1 MKFEKKA
8 GRHDIHVD
16 TTEIGNDLLV
26 TIYGGDEHHI
36 GGVAIAYPTPS
47 HYRSANTVSLSSM
60 SFPGHKDYVV
70 ANSAA
75 VSLSKALDRPI
86 VVTAGIHYDKA
97 TSEEIEEIIR
107 VVESLTKDVISH
119 YQNPE

>member
-1 MKFEKKA
+1 MES
-8 GRHDIHVD
+8 V
-16 TTEIGNDLLV
+16 EIGHDLLV
-26 TIYGGDEHHI
+26 TIFGGDEHHI
-36 GGVAIAYPTPS
+36 GGVAVAYPTPS
-47 HYRSANTVSLSSM
+47 HYRSASTVSLNSI

-70 ANSAA
+70 ANSTA

-97 TSEEIEEIIR
+97 TSEEIKEIIQT
-107 VVESLTKDVISH
+107 VESLTQDVIAH

>member
-1 MKFEKKA
+1 MKYEKKS
-8 GRHDIHVD
+8 GRHIIYIE

-26 TIYGGDEHHI
+26 TIFGGDEHHI

-47 HYRSANTVSLSSM
+47 HYRSASTVSLNSL

-70 ANSAA
+70 ANSTA
-75 VSLSKALDRPI
+75 VALSKALDRPV

-97 TSEEIEEIIR
+97 TSDEIKEIVR
-107 VVESLTKDVISH
+107 TVESLTNDVISH